1 MLRHYFALLTAILFL
16 SISVSGCSGS
26 KDLAKTLPPTISTI
40 EPAKGLTKRVGI
52 VLIRSSKGSVKA
64 GVGALYL
71 KALIDAVHHE
81 DDSLELVT
89 ALNGPLPPFLS
100 VLASSPPAELDAV
113 DLAMN
118 GRRAGYQGVMTAA
131 VQDIRVSAK
140 KTGFFWFRKLRYF
153 IALNITL
160 DLYDPYTAA
169 KIVGAVEEISIKIS
183 APEYDAYVNDESA
196 DIEALNDAV
205 VDVAEELAE
214 RVVETLDDMP
224 WQSSVIDIRSDRLVL
239 PAGLRA
245 GLRPDDRLVVF
256 EGRRT
261 IDGRQGERFIV
272 PGKRLAEVRIIS
284 IGEQVAE
291 ASGQDIGS
299 VQVGDILVPVK

>member
-1 MLRHYFALLTAILFL
+1 
-16 SISVSGCSGS
+16 
-26 KDLAKTLPPTISTI
+26 
-40 EPAKGLTKRVGI
+40 
-52 VLIRSSKGSVKA
+52 
-64 GVGALYL
+64 
-71 KALIDAVHHE
+71 
-81 DDSLELVT
+81 
-89 ALNGPLPPFLS
+89 
-100 VLASSPPAELDAV
+100 
-113 DLAMN
+113 
-118 GRRAGYQGVMTAA
+118 
-131 VQDIRVSAK
+131 
-140 KTGFFWFRKLRYF
+140 
-153 IALNITL
+153 
-160 DLYDPYTAA
+160 
-169 KIVGAVEEISIKIS
+169 
-183 APEYDAYVNDESA
+183 
-196 DIEALNDAV
+196 
-205 VDVAEELAE
+205 
-214 RVVETLDDMP
+214 MP